1 MTEVECLAVLA
12 GGAEASARHKV
23 IHRCVVDLVVL
34 KIVAPYVPV
43 GGLSVAVDAL
53 RPGGVTRDLVAPRLS
68 EFLRKPGKS
77 RVIRKCF

>member
-53 RPGGVTRDLVAPRLS
+53 RPGGVTRDLAPRLS